1 MRKLRNI
8 RQILINETRVVLS
21 DHSIILTVLIAP
33 LLYAFFLGSIYINKD
48 IDQIRFAVVD
58 YDNSPTTREMSRLLS
73 ANPKI
78 ELVGYLE
85 DYEEGIEKLNN
96 LEISG
101 FLIFTKGFERSLKRM
116 EGADVNLYLNNTRF
130 LPSNDLNLAVNK
142 VMLTIGA
149 GIRLHYYE
157 SQGMAPQ
164 YAMEIVNP
172 VNAEINPIYNNI
184 NSYGNFLLPG
194 LFFLILQQTLLL
206 GLGES
211 IGRDSENGNLS
222 LWIHEGKHGVVN
234 YLFGKTGYYAFLY
247 LAYLILFIGVIFPF
261 FDLPVLGS
269 IIPILIVSMTF
280 LVTIMLYSMLIG
292 TFVKS
297 QIKMMEILAFTT
309 YPFFLLSGYSW
320 PLSEMPEPLQWLAA
334 TVPTT
339 PMLEA
344 MTRLFVMG
352 GNWSNVLYQFQ
363 HLVILLIIS
372 LGLLIWRLYYIR
384 SKSMPVQQTK
394 DVTIAE

>member
-1 MRKLRNI
+1 MPKLKNI
-8 RQILINETRVVLS
+8 RQILLNEAKVVLS

-58 YDNSPTTREMSRLLS
+58 YDNTKTSRELTRLLS
-73 ANPKI
+73 ASPKI
-78 ELVGYLE
+78 DMAGYLE
-85 DYEEGIEKLNN
+85 DYEEGVEKLDN
-96 LEISG
+96 LEIQG
-101 FLIFTKGFERSLKRM
+101 FVIFTKGMERSLLRL
-116 EGADVNLYLNNTRF
+116 EGTEVNLYLNTTRF
-130 LPSNDLNLAVNK
+130 LPSNDLNMAVSK
-142 VMLTIGA
+142 VLLTAGA
-149 GIRLHYYE
+149 GIRLRYYE
-157 SQGMAPQ
+157 SKGMGTQ
-164 YAMEIVNP
+164 YAMAGVNP
-172 VNAEINPIYNNI
+172 VNAEVKPIYNNI

-211 IGRDSENGNLS
+211 VGRDYEKGDLIARISEGQ
-222 LWIHEGKHGVVN
+222 HGVVN

-247 LAYLILFIGVIFPF
+247 LAYQILFFLVIFPF

-269 IIPILIVSMTF
+269 IIPILVVSSVF
-280 LVTIMLYSMLIG
+280 LLTIMMYSMLIG

-297 QIKMMEILAFTT
+297 QIRMMEILAFTT

-320 PLSEMPEPLQWLAA
+320 PLAVMPAPLQWLAA

-352 GNWSNVLYQFQ
+352 GEWSSVLHSFQ
-363 HLVILLIIS
+363 HLVLLFAIS
-372 LGLLIWRLYYIR
+372 AAALVWRLYYMR
-384 SKSMPVQQTK
+384 KMALSHAEVQT
-394 DVTIAE
+394 VG

>member
-1 MRKLRNI
+1 MRKFNKI
-8 RQILINETRVVLS
+8 RQIILNEAKVVLS
-21 DHSIILTVLIAP
+21 DHSILLTVLIAP

-58 YDNSPTTREMSRLLS
+58 YDNTHTSRKLTRLLS

-78 ELVGYLE
+78 DMVGYLE
-85 DYEEGIEKLNN
+85 DYEDGIDKLNN

-101 FLIFTKGFERSLKRM
+101 FIIFTKGFENTILRM

-157 SQGMAPQ
+157 AQGMGPQ

-172 VNAEINPIYNNI
+172 VNAEIKPIYNNV

-211 IGRDSENGNLS
+211 IGRDSESGNMKQ
-222 LWIHEGKHGVVN
+222 WISQSKHGVVN
-234 YLFGKTGYYAFLY
+234 YLFGKTGYYALLY
-247 LAYLILFIGVIFPF
+247 FAYLILFVVVIFPF
-261 FDLPVLGS
+261 FYLPVLGS
-269 IIPILIVSMTF
+269 IIPIIIVSMTF
-280 LVTIMLYSMLIG
+280 LFTIMMYAMLIG

-297 QIKMMEILAFTT
+297 QIRMMEILAFTT

-320 PLSEMPEPLQWLAA
+320 PLIEMPLPLQWLAA

-352 GNWSNVLYQFQ
+352 GNWQSVLFQFQ
-363 HLVILLIIS
+363 HLMILLIIS
-372 LGLLIWRLYYIR
+372 FGLLVWRLYYIKR
-384 SKSMPVQQTK
+384 KENIV
-394 DVTIAE
+394 VHN

>member
-1 MRKLRNI
+1 MRKFNKI
-8 RQILINETRVVLS
+8 RQIILHEAKRVLS
-21 DHSIILTVLIAP
+21 DHSILLTVLIAP

-58 YDNSPTTREMSRLLS
+58 YDNTHTSRKLTRLLS

-78 ELVGYLE
+78 DMVGYLE
-85 DYEEGIEKLNN
+85 DYEDGIDKLNN

-101 FLIFTKGFERSLKRM
+101 FIIFTKGFENTILRM

-157 SQGMAPQ
+157 AQGMGPQ

-172 VNAEINPIYNNI
+172 VNAEIKPIYNNV

-211 IGRDSENGNLS
+211 IGRDSENGNMK
-222 LWIHEGKHGVVN
+222 LWISQSKHGVVN
-234 YLFGKTGYYAFLY
+234 YLFGKSGYYAFLY
-247 LAYLILFIGVIFPF
+247 FAYLILFVVVIFPF
-261 FDLPVLGS
+261 FYLPVLGN
-269 IIPILIVSMTF
+269 IIPIIIVSMTF
-280 LVTIMLYSMLIG
+280 LTTIMMYAMLIG

-297 QIKMMEILAFTT
+297 QIRMMEILAFTT

-320 PLSEMPEPLQWLAA
+320 PLIEMPLPLQWLAA

-352 GNWSNVLYQFQ
+352 GNWQSVLFQFQ
-363 HLVILLIIS
+363 HLMILLIIS
-372 LGLLIWRLYYIR
+372 FGLLVWRLYYIKR
-384 SKSMPVQQTK
+384 KENIV
-394 DVTIAE
+394 VHN

>member
-1 MRKLRNI
+1 MQKFNTI
-8 RQILINETRVVLS
+8 RQILIHESRVVLT
-21 DHSIILTVLIAP
+21 DHSILLTVLIAP

-58 YDNSPTTREMSRLLS
+58 YDNTPTTREMTRLLS

-85 DYEEGIEKLNN
+85 DYQDGIEKLNN
-96 LEISG
+96 LEVSG
-101 FLIFTKGFERSLKRM
+101 FIIFTKGFENKILRL

-130 LPSNDLNLAVNK
+130 LPSNDLNMAVNK

-149 GIRLHYYE
+149 GIRLHYFE
-157 SQGMAPQ
+157 AKGIGPQ
-164 YAMEIVNP
+164 YAMEMINP
-172 VNAEINPIYNNI
+172 VNAEVKPIYNNI

-211 IGRDSENGNLS
+211 IGRDAEKGYLDQW
-222 LWIHEGKHGVVN
+222 LHEGKHGVVN

-247 LAYLILFIGVIFPF
+247 LAYYLLFVTVIFPY
-261 FDLPVLGS
+261 FDLPVLGDVV
-269 IIPILIVSMTF
+269 PIFVVGMTF
-280 LVTIMLYSMLIG
+280 LVTIMVYALLIG
-292 TFVKS
+292 SFVRN
-297 QIKMMEILAFTT
+297 QIRMMEILAFTT

-320 PLSEMPEPLQWLAA
+320 PLSEMPLPLQWLAA

-352 GNWSNVLYQFQ
+352 GDWSHVLHNFQ
-363 HLVILLIIS
+363 HLVILLIVS
-372 LGLLIWRLYYIR
+372 LGLLVWRLYYLRGR
-384 SKSMPVQQTK
+384 SQVSNLVSS
-394 DVTIAE
+394 

>member
-1 MRKLRNI
+1 MRKFNNI
-8 RQILINETRVVLS
+8 RQILINESKVVLS

-58 YDNSPTTREMSRLLS
+58 YDNSHTSREMSRLLS

-78 ELVGYLE
+78 DMVGYLE
-85 DYEEGIEKLNN
+85 DYEDGIDKLNN

-101 FLIFTKGFERSLKRM
+101 FIIFTKGFEKKILRM
-116 EGADVNLYLNNTRF
+116 EGADLNLYLNNTRF

-157 SQGMAPQ
+157 AQGMGPQ

-172 VNAEINPIYNNI
+172 VNAEIKPIYNNV

-194 LFFLILQQTLLL
+194 LFFLILQQTLML

-211 IGRDSENGNLS
+211 IGRDSQNGNMR
-222 LWIHEGKHGVVN
+222 LWIKQGKHGVVN

-247 LAYLILFIGVIFPF
+247 LAYLILFVVVVFPF
-261 FDLPVLGS
+261 FYLPVLGS
-269 IIPILIVSMTF
+269 IIPIIIVSMTF
-280 LVTIMLYSMLIG
+280 LTAIMMYAMLIG

-320 PLSEMPEPLQWLAA
+320 PLTAMPLPLKWLAA

-352 GNWSNVLYQFQ
+352 GDWQSVLFQFQ
-363 HLVILLIIS
+363 HLMILLIIS
-372 LGLLIWRLYYIR
+372 FGLLVWRLYYIKR
-384 SKSMPVQQTK
+384 KEN
-394 DVTIAE
+394 IIIHN